1 MRIAHQE
8 NTTTIALNSASHAQ
22 LEPLAAHILMM
33 LLEFADAHQDNL
45 LIKSTKSV
53 TTPVT
58 PTLTMTLML
67 SLA

>member
-22 LEPLAAHILMM
+22 LEPLAAHTLMM

-45 LIKSTKSV
+45 LIRSTKSV

-58 PTLTMTLML
+58 PTPTMTLML

>member
-1 MRIAHQE
+1 MVYPDGHPQML
-8 NTTTIALNSASHAQ
+8 TVPSVWYVQ
-22 LEPLAAHILMM
+22 QEPLAAHILMM